1 MIRKLR
7 SVSKFMMSSTGK
19 LVITI
24 YILPNKSRSKGNQA
38 LDLGQLIENNIRN
51 IFLEKSNAKCGS
63 ETSS

>member
-1 MIRKLR
+1 
-7 SVSKFMMSSTGK
+7 MSSTGK

-51 IFLEKSNAKCGS
+51 IFLENHMQNVVVKLVPDSFQKIQN
-63 ETSS
+63 